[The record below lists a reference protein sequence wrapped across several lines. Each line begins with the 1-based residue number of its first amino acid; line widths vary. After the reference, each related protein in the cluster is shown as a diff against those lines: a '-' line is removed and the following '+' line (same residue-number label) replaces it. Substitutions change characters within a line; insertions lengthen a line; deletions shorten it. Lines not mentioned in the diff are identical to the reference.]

1 MKDHYTL
8 QLSGHEAK
16 CLHAALTLVD
26 QLMNVPPNTPVYP
39 NLPTEGIE
47 RPLVK
52 DEMKLLHDEIIR
64 QLEKQDLK

>member
-1 MKDHYTL
+1 
-8 QLSGHEAK
+8 
-16 CLHAALTLVD
+16 
-26 QLMNVPPNTPVYP
+26 MNVPPNTPVYP